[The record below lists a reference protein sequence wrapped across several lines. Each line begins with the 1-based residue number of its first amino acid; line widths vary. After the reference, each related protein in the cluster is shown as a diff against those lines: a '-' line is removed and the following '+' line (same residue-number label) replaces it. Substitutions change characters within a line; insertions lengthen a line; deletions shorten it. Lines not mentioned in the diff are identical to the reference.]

1 MKRQKNL
8 FFDSKISGTSEKD
21 WKVRNEVLDR
31 IQKGEVGSLLNAC
44 AKEDFVL
51 F

>member
-8 FFDSKISGTSEKD
+8 DYSNLSGTSEKD

-31 IQKGEVGSLLNAC
+31 KGEVGSLLSAC